1 MRIESL
7 LFKNFRNLSDESMT
21 PHPSINI
28 IHGMNGQGK
37 TNILEAISCLS
48 LGKSF
53 RSVTDKT
60 LIQFTRPLFYIE
72 GSLVD
77 HDVPKTLA
85 LSYNGTSKQSRV
97 NGILQPKLIQ
107 FVGHLKTVSF
117 EPDDLEL
124 TKGGNSPKRKFLDM
138 LLCQV
143 DPHYAH
149 ALAHYQKALDQ
160 RNALL
165 KRRPTGWMQMI
176 PAWDEHLAN
185 HAVILWRKRKEAM
198 TFISETLPVFFS
210 RVSETDDDVKAD
222 YRLKVSEEGVPSRK
236 MPSEEEL
243 KRLFLENL
251 IALREAEMRRGHTL
265 IGPHRDDITFFLNHM
280 DVKQYASQGQ
290 QRLFSI
296 SLKVA
301 ELHYIEKDCQT
312 SPVLLLDDV
321 FSELDDTKVKNLLH
335 VLNEN
340 DRQIFITGVNPHE
353 IPFDHASFSIKEG
366 SIRKETLSFQ

>member
-7 LFKNFRNLSDESMT
+7 LFKNFRNLSDEIMK

-60 LIQFTRPLFYIE
+60 LIQFTKPLFYIE
-72 GSLVD
+72 GGIVENDL
-77 HDVPKTLA
+77 PKQLA
-85 LSYNGTSKQSRV
+85 LSYNGTLKQSRV
-97 NGILQPKLIQ
+97 NGILQKKLIQ
-107 FVGHLKTVSF
+107 FIGHLKTVSF

-124 TKGGNSPKRKFLDM
+124 MKGGNSPKRKFLDM

-143 DPHYAH
+143 DAHYAH
-149 ALAHYQKALDQ
+149 ALVHYQKALDQ

-176 PAWDEHLAN
+176 PAWDAHLVQ
-185 HAVILWRKRKEAM
+185 HAVVLWRKRAEAM
-198 TFISETLPVFFS
+198 SFIAETLPAFFC
-210 RVSETDDDVKAD
+210 RVSETEDEVKAD
-222 YRLKVSEEGVPSRK
+222 YRLKVSEEGVSFKKIPSDD
-236 MPSEEEL
+236 EL

-251 IALREAEMRRGHTL
+251 TSVREAEMRRGHTL
-265 IGPHRDDITFFLNHM
+265 LGPHRDDITFFLNHM

-353 IPFDHASFSIKEG
+353 IPFEHASFSIKEG
-366 SIRKETLSFQ
+366 QIRKETLSLQ